1 MNQVYLF
8 TGEGHGKS
16 PAAIGEALMRAAMG
30 DQVMIIQFLK
40 GKGLIDSEILTR
52 LEPEVKIFRFEKS
65 LEGFEDLS
73 SERQKEEIINIKNGI
88 NFARKVLTTGECDL
102 LVLDEIL
109 GIVDN
114 GILSVDE
121 LKEMLNQRSENMD
134 VILTGINL
142 NDEIKNI
149 ATGIS
154 LITNGKESN

>member
-30 DQVMIIQFLK
+30 DRVTIIQFLK

-65 LEGFEDLS
+65 DEGFEDLS
-73 SERQKEEIINIKNGI
+73 SEGKKEEIINIKNGI

-114 GILSVDE
+114 GILSVEE
-121 LKEMLNQRSENMD
+121 LEDMLNQRSENMD

>member
-114 GILSVDE
+114 GILSVNE
-121 LKEMLNQRSENMD
+121 LKEMLDQRSENMD